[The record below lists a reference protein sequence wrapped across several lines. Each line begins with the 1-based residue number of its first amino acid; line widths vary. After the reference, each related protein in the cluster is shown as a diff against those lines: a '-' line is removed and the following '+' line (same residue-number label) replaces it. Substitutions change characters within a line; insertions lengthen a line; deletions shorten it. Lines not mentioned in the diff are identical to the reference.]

1 MPYQT
6 ATNPETGERVVLI
19 GNQWVPFTQSAT
31 NEQGQKAFLIG
42 NEWQTPDQGMVPG
55 APTPAPV
62 APTEQPEAAPA
73 AQAPPQPTPFAG
85 DQTAAAMA
93 AYGTKVGKGL
103 GTTIPEQIKQIGYGY
118 VLNRVDEAAKLF
130 EDAEGDSR
138 QKLNAVT
145 NEYIEKLKQSDER
158 VKAATPQDLNMLEQ
172 SIRSA
177 IESVT
182 LAVPGLA
189 ASFVAKSPYPAVAA
203 AGLQTKFGSYGQA
216 RQEGLTP
223 EQAELYAN
231 IDGTLEA
238 ATSVLPDKFLMDA
251 FGAKSLKGVKKE
263 LVKFAIGEGLGEQ
276 IATATQSLNAYANG
290 LDKELEQAKTWQEA
304 AEIQGRRQV
313 ITALATI
320 VSGGVLAG
328 GAAAV
333 GKYQERAAAKQA
345 EEYRRVADVARTYR
359 EGQAGREAPELGPRP
374 EEIPTGEEVPPIVEP
389 VTEPA
394 APEPEGITPVVP
406 EGVSSLEDL
415 LGFTPT
421 KRAKAVED
429 EEGPPPYTEDEIPAF
444 VRGEGEVEPATD
456 EEKRIKESAGN
467 GATLQYPNY
476 KAFLEEIQKTGM
488 SADDVADITGVRNEQ
503 DFLNLREQ
511 EIEQFV
517 EAPAQDA
524 VRRVYEMGGQPYSSN
539 AYGPGRKGVQYIDQS
554 GAEQFEPL
562 TPARAAE
569 PATKITAPETKLPE
583 PAQLTLPTVEP
594 PPAEDLVQRSVFK
607 APETEAPSGLAEP
620 SVGET
625 VAGAGVRGAEL
636 PVSRPEPTGQGV
648 AEPAGAG
655 VELPVYGATR
665 ADEGAAR
672 VEPALDPALK
682 KRIDDEKEITVENLS
697 QGRKRPLAIFGN
709 DTPEG
714 IESLQRTAQ
723 DPNLPVIDT
732 GSIQYYTAYWNELP
746 NGYAYRQ
753 VKVTDNDLG
762 VQPTRVVQ
770 EIRFPLTSEQ
780 LNGDDF
786 PDIASRYIEEN
797 GNTGWSID
805 AHRIKTLGE
814 LFGDKLFND
823 FNGVFA
829 GELTLEPPASL
840 KAKEAPAP
848 VKTAEKLIAE
858 MRKEDFEK
866 NYVNKNFPPIENADS
881 LSGLANK
888 TVRGAIGIQTNLSD
902 LYRDFSKKRWGK
914 PVGSAKEVS
923 KSIKTGARFALFNF
937 LQRTTGSKKK
947 TLPALINDFHAM
959 LDRQQKAAIT
969 LLDKIDPEQ
978 NVSRPD
984 IGKALDESIK
994 DFSNVNKALEETML
1008 AWSRVDDAVKNIK
1021 AAQDLRAQKTAPA
1034 PNTDLFSIT
1043 PQDVVNMWADPA
1055 FAPRA
1060 PGFKPR
1066 VRQIVDQARNG
1077 VISAEQA
1084 VTQIGKL
1091 AETPETRERAPLVR
1105 DVAHFKARLT
1115 QALRQGKINQAT
1127 HDLTQWL
1134 ISKNPKLIEGL
1145 GLSISTRDPSGR
1157 RIPLGVQGLYSVV
1170 QDIVTLVPRANSDV
1184 TLVHEIL
1191 HRAERMMPPDIQ
1203 AQIRKIWERQLFAN
1217 LRTAEMRG
1225 DKFEKDFYNRLVEY
1239 HFGDRNSPEDLKEL
1253 QDLIKTGAVPAESYQ
1268 FMNPSEFWAVN
1279 ASRIMQNRFKASP
1292 TFVARVKQWL
1302 KEFAERIKGIMD
1314 LPSDAPFLRAM
1325 DKVMKGKGE
1334 FISPTIYG
1342 DERLNNIDRK
1352 TRYKGWKSPERQY
1365 RDGEELILKRANRNR
1380 EIQKPPS
1387 PNQVI
1392 KESLTKKAYE
1402 DFVDKAQNI
1411 LRPWKRERQRLENE
1425 GKLIISGPNANDVY
1439 SPLAQA
1445 NGVARW
1451 YTNIY
1456 VIPAQQNLYS
1466 AIAEYGRDK
1475 GIPPEDALEFFAQM
1489 RQAMSADLRRDEL
1502 YRRYKPLKTEA
1513 VYQLSN
1519 GKKMAPAAVRVQ
1531 LYRKAAEILGN
1542 QTIPQAQKYKMLDD
1556 IRAHLDAI
1564 VSNPAYEDPLGHSM
1578 HPNRPVD
1585 SSNNNLEMSTNWD
1598 ASFYSPAEGNDPILH
1613 TAPTLRVMEEDL
1625 KQYPSLRKAM
1635 DEFNKLQDI
1644 TKNLK
1649 RVAGV
1654 WNEYMDDVSHF
1665 YGWGDGYSPLMMEK
1679 EGDPLNLEGTRN
1691 SGDVAT
1697 FVPGMQGGNHRVAN
1711 VVYQSIANAYRAAS
1725 IAARGSIT
1733 QRVANLIDT
1742 KQIPGQ
1748 HMIDISPAE
1757 QFMLALENQPVP
1769 TDVMGG
1775 NVIINTLPD
1784 GTKQVYRMDDTTER
1798 GKKLLDGVRRVNE
1811 QLPKGF
1817 EIAGKVM
1824 GVIAGQFT
1832 RLRAPFAPAQFV
1844 MDSMTLAPM
1853 ISADYGLRFGPQ
1865 FLAQATANL
1874 ATLKGPKLSKLLK
1887 LYQAGNETALREYA
1901 KDDPFL
1907 TDVVDYLQQ
1916 GGPSAYGQAYKIERG
1931 LTDYVEKIKRNPF
1944 ITASESFG
1952 QLVDN
1957 WTDSWDLLSRVSAMG
1972 VLKRRELEKMGYA
1985 KVVEEKG
1992 KNSPEAKKIMGAA
2005 VTRAVSQA
2013 KELANFNLHGN
2024 LFSRGIASLYMFW
2037 RPNITTAVATADMI
2051 SKGFE
2056 DPQAR
2061 ITRELSLEA
2070 QTNQQLVNQ
2079 KLKEFGQ
2086 QRIRVRAIITIM
2098 IGAGMALYELARA
2111 MSDYDEEGRNKVA
2124 ISDKSQWIRAAQ
2136 FRIPGTDWNFNAM
2149 FGFGPG
2155 GFMAFGAQLSA
2166 LLHGDQTVKEFSRNV
2181 FDTVASMFSPI
2192 TPSQIS
2198 MTDNFWKW
2206 LLTTFMPSLAKPGV
2220 EYAINQTSVD
2230 TAIYNAHPSRFSDIY
2245 SGGKNV
2251 PDLYKSLSNL
2261 IWDLTGN
2268 EVAPNKL
2275 YFFATHYAQA
2285 ANDIV
2290 VTGFD
2295 ISSMLLGNK
2304 DPEDINWK
2312 PIVGSFVSR
2321 TGNADSREYYDLQ
2334 SRVSAAQKRMSEI
2347 QIKGSK
2353 AKENLKPDDKRILQA
2368 YNKTYAAIQQLN
2380 EVKNTLNRKQM
2391 PPEEKKKRLEKVETE
2406 LNRLMRM
2413 TVDDIKQ
2420 VRLTKQVS
2428 KP

>member
-42 NEWQTPDQGMVPG
+42 NEWQTPDQGMIPG

-73 AQAPPQPTPFAG
+73 AQAPQPTPFAG
-85 DQTAAAMA
+85 DQTAAAMS
-93 AYGTKVGKGL
+93 AYGFGDSFKGL
-103 GTTIPEQIKQIGYGY
+103 GTTIAEQIKQIGYGY
-118 VLNRVDEAAKLF
+118 VLNRADEAAKLF
-130 EDAEGDSR
+130 EGAEGDSR

-158 VKAATPQDLNMLEQ
+158 VKAATPRDLNMLEQ
-172 SIRSA
+172 GIRSA
-177 IESVT
+177 IESLAV
-182 LAVPGLA
+182 AVPGLA
-189 ASFVAKSPYPAVAA
+189 ASFVTKSPYPAVAA
-203 AGLQTKFGSYGQA
+203 AGLQTKFGSYAQA
-216 RQEGLTP
+216 RQEGLNP
-223 EQAELYAN
+223 QQAELYAN
-231 IDGTLEA
+231 VDGALEA
-238 ATSVLPDKFLMDA
+238 ATEFLPTEFLMKS
-251 FGAKSLKGVKKE
+251 FGAKSLKGVKQE
-263 LVKFAIGEGLGEQ
+263 LVKFALGEGLGEQ
-276 IATATQSLNAYANG
+276 VATATQSLNAYVNG

-304 AEIQGRRQV
+304 AEIQAKRQAV
-313 ITALATI
+313 TALATI
-320 VSGGVLAG
+320 VTGGVFAG

-374 EEIPTGEEVPPIVEP
+374 EEIPTGEEFPPIVEP

-444 VRGEGEVEPATD
+444 VRGEGEAAPAAKKEEAKVEEPAPAEGMVRVYHSGSRGEGETGRWASTD
-456 EEKRIKESAGN
+456 KTYAE
-467 GATLQYPNY
+467 NY
-476 KAFLEEIQKTGM
+476 RKDLPLFYTDIP
-488 SADDVADITGVRNEQ
+488 ADDPRLQGAWADQGVSQGFTFNFE
-503 DFLNLREQ
+503 LTPK
-511 EIEQFV
+511 
-517 EAPAQDA
+517 EAAQLKPAQKE
-524 VRRVYEMGGQPYSSN
+524 V
-539 AYGPGRKGVQYIDQS
+539 
-554 GAEQFEPL
+554 
-562 TPARAAE
+562 TPAAE
-569 PATKITAPETKLPE
+569 KVTAPETKLPD
-583 PAQLTLPTVEP
+583 PAQLTLPITET
-594 PPAEDLVQRSVFK
+594 PPAEALVQRSAFK
-607 APETEAPSGLAEP
+607 APETEAPSGTTEP
-620 SVGET
+620 SAGET
-625 VAGAGVRGAEL
+625 VGGAGVRGTEL
-636 PVSRPEPTGQGV
+636 PVSRPTPEGQGA

-655 VELPVYGATR
+655 VGVPVSDT
-665 ADEGAAR
+665 AR
-672 VEPALDPALK
+672 VDERAEAVKPALT
-682 KRIDDEKEITVENLS
+682 DDLTNS
-697 QGRKRPLAIFGN
+697 ANQSGRGF
-709 DTPEG
+709 
-714 IESLQRTAQ
+714 
-723 DPNLPVIDT
+723 
-732 GSIQYYTAYWNELP
+732 
-746 NGYAYRQ
+746 
-753 VKVTDNDLG
+753 
-762 VQPTRVVQ
+762 
-770 EIRFPLTSEQ
+770 
-780 LNGDDF
+780 
-786 PDIASRYIEEN
+786 SR
-797 GNTGWSID
+797 
-805 AHRIKTLGE
+805 
-814 LFGDKLFND
+814 
-823 FNGVFA
+823 
-829 GELTLEPPASL
+829 LEDSFDRHFYNYP
-840 KAKEAPAP
+840 
-848 VKTAEKLIAE
+848 
-858 MRKEDFEK
+858 K
-866 NYVNKNFPPIENADS
+866 N
-881 LSGLANK
+881 
-888 TVRGAIGIQTNLSD
+888 
-902 LYRDFSKKRWGK
+902 RWGK
-914 PVGSAKEVS
+914 ASGSAKDVP
-923 KSIKTGARFALFNF
+923 KSIKANARPVLTKF
-937 LQRTTGSKKK
+937 LQSVTGSQKK
-947 TLPALINDFHAM
+947 TLPALINDLHSILDSKQKEAVAL
-959 LDRQQKAAIT
+959 LDR
-969 LLDKIDPEQ
+969 IDPNKKEP
-978 NVSRPD
+978 RPE
-984 IGKALDESIK
+984 IGVELGKSIQ
-994 DFSNVNKALEETML
+994 DFSNIRKAINETAM
-1008 AWSRVDDAVKNIK
+1008 AWYYASAVADKIK
-1021 AAQDLRAQKTAPA
+1021 TEQEQTAQKTAPA
-1034 PNTDLFSIT
+1034 PNTDLFSIA

-1084 VTQIGKL
+1084 VTQISKL

-1115 QALRQGKINQAT
+1115 QALRQGRINQAT

-1191 HRAERMMPPDIQ
+1191 HRAERMMPADIQ
-1203 AQIRKIWERQLFAN
+1203 DQICKIWERQLFAN

-1225 DKFEKDFYNRLVEY
+1225 TEFEKDFYNRLVEY
-1239 HFGDRNSPEDLKEL
+1239 HFGEGGQRKLPEDLEAL

-1302 KEFAERIKGIMD
+1302 KEFVERIKGIMD

-1334 FISPTIYG
+1334 FISAT
-1342 DERLNNIDRK
+1342 LHANNRMYNIERK
-1352 TRYKGWKSPERQY
+1352 TRYKGWKSPEREY

-1402 DFVDKAQNI
+1402 DFADNAQSI

-1451 YTNIY
+1451 YTNMY

-1556 IRAHLDAI
+1556 IRAHLNAI

-1725 IAARGSIT
+1725 IAARGPIT

-1874 ATLKGPKLSKLLK
+1874 ATLKGPKLSKLLR
-1887 LYQAGNETALREYA
+1887 LYQSGNETALREYT

-1944 ITASESFG
+1944 VTASESFG
-1952 QLVDN
+1952 ELIDN

-1992 KNSPEAKKIMGAA
+1992 KNSPEAKKIMDAA

-2024 LFSRGIASLYMFW
+2024 LTARKIASLYMFW
-2037 RPNITTAVATADMI
+2037 RPNITTAIATADMI
-2051 SKGFE
+2051 GKGFE

-2061 ITRELSLEA
+2061 ITRELSPEA
-2070 QTNQQLVNQ
+2070 QTNQQLVDE
-2079 KLKEFGQ
+2079 KLKEFGR

-2124 ISDKSQWIRAAQ
+2124 IGDKGQWIRAAQ
-2136 FRIPGTDWNFNAM
+2136 FRIPGTDWNYNAM

-2198 MTDNFWKW
+2198 MTDNFLAWFG
-2206 LLTTFMPSLAKPGV
+2206 TTFAPSLAKPGI
-2220 EYAINQTSVD
+2220 EYLANRTSVD

-2285 ANDIV
+2285 VNDIV

-2295 ISSMLLGNK
+2295 IGSMLLGNK
-2304 DPEDINWK
+2304 TPEDVNWK

-2321 TGNADSREYYDLQ
+2321 TGNADSREYYNLQ
-2334 SRVSAAQKRMSEI
+2334 PRIEAAQHRVSEI
-2347 QIKGSK
+2347 EIKGRK
-2353 AKENLKPDDKRILQA
+2353 ARENLEPDDLRILEA
-2368 YNKTYAAIQQLN
+2368 YKKTYSRIQELN
-2380 EVKNTLNRKQM
+2380 GVRNALNRAQL
-2391 PPEEKKKRLEKVETE
+2391 PPDQKKRRLEAVETE
-2406 LNRLMRM
+2406 LNRLMRI

-2420 VRLTKQVS
+2420 VQLTKQAS